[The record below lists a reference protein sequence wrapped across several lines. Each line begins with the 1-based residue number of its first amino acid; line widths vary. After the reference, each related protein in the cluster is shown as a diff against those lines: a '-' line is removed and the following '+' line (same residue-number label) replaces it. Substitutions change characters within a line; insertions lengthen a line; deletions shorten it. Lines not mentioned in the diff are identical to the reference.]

1 MKTIKLLSL
10 LSFIILFNSCV
21 TDDHSDDFPSYLG
34 TWNLTKSSG
43 TIAGTTTEFE
53 SGLIKWEITSDSIYV
68 INNNTDENLQD
79 GFQTG
84 PYSYTLHEDLSATD
98 CVRWLS
104 FGPDDRYCLGYSYNE
119 LSLNQFVA
127 DGINYDFIR

>member
-1 MKTIKLLSL
+1 MKKLKLLL
-10 LSFIILFNSCV
+10 LLVIAVASNSCV
-21 TDDHSDDFPSYLG
+21 TDDHSDDSPSFLG

-53 SGLIKWEITSDSIYV
+53 SGLIRWTITSDSIHV
-68 INNNTDENLQD
+68 VNSNTNPELQD
-79 GFQTG
+79 GFETG
-84 PYSYTLHEDLSATD
+84 AYAYTLHEDLGATD

-104 FGPDDRYCLGYSYNE
+104 FGPDDKYCLGYGYNE
-119 LSLNQFVA
+119 MNLDQLVA